1 MADARTKI
9 TELATALGLTGHATL
24 QSALEARPPI
34 LEIEPDMWASLDAIS
49 RSGKWEEEAETA
61 FANGAYFAA
70 HAGGLNGRVPQRI
83 EWSGGRKMPGDQQVP
98 ADLLIDHV
106 YTISCKYRSKVL
118 FNPAPAR
125 LFLDHLAVTSRPP
138 GKNWFQ
144 EVAPRAHEALYART
158 VEVLGLEDM
167 AETPVAQ
174 TSEQRERLKA
184 ALRARGVSGLPREV
198 IREYAL
204 LIDRVSRVSAKR
216 WRKTLDDK
224 AEEERMLWRLLRI
237 YSATY
242 FVLGVD
248 ERQPMRFRVVTPWE
262 WRQAYE
268 FLSLEVREA
277 GRGQPMVDWSATY
290 RHRASGH
297 RRRVEGHVEIR
308 WSHGPFNNPPEAK
321 IYLDTPHDEVPGYL
335 DLDGRD
341 DGPLYEQQRLINS
354 GL

>member
-9 TELATALGLTGHATL
+9 TELATALGMTGHATL

-34 LEIEPDMWASLDAIS
+34 LEIEPDVWASLDAIY

-70 HAGGLNGRVPQRI
+70 HAGGLNGRVPRRI

-106 YTISCKYRSKVL
+106 YMISCKYRSRVL

-125 LFLDHLAVTSRPP
+125 LFLDGLAVTSRPR
-138 GKNWFQ
+138 GRNWFQ

-158 VEVLGLEDM
+158 VEVLGLENM
-167 AETPVAQ
+167 AETPAAQ

-184 ALRARGVSGLPREV
+184 ALRARGVSGLPKEV
-198 IREYAL
+198 NAQYEL

-216 WRKTLDDK
+216 WRETLGDK
-224 AEEERMLWRLLRI
+224 AEQERMLWRLLRI

-268 FLSLEVREA
+268 FLSLAVKAA
-277 GRGQPMVDWSATY
+277 GRGQPMVDWRATY

-321 IYLDTPHDEVPGYL
+321 IYLDTRHEEVPGYL

-341 DGPLYEQQRLINS
+341 GILLYEQQRLIDDP
-354 GL
+354 

>member
-262 WRQAYE
+262 WRQVYE

-290 RHRASGH
+290 RHRA
-297 RRRVEGHVEIR
+297 
-308 WSHGPFNNPPEAK
+308 
-321 IYLDTPHDEVPGYL
+321 
-335 DLDGRD
+335 
-341 DGPLYEQQRLINS
+341 
-354 GL
+354 

>member
-9 TELATALGLTGHATL
+9 TELATALGMTGHATL
-24 QSALEARPPI
+24 QSALEAQPPS
-34 LEIEPDMWASLDAIS
+34 LEIEPDVWASLDAIS

-61 FANGAYFAA
+61 FANGTYFAA
-70 HAGGLNGRVPQRI
+70 HAGGLNGRTPQRI

-106 YTISCKYRSKVL
+106 YMISCKYRSRVL

-125 LFLDHLAVTSRPP
+125 LFLDGLAVTSRPR

-144 EVAPRAHEALYART
+144 EVAPRAHKALYART
-158 VEVLGLEDM
+158 VEVLGLENM
-167 AETPVAQ
+167 AENPTAQ

-184 ALRARGVSGLPREV
+184 ALRGRGVAGLPREAHA
-198 IREYAL
+198 EYEVL
-204 LIDRVSRVSAKR
+204 TDRVSRASAR
-216 WRKTLDDK
+216 LWRNTLDDK

-248 ERQPMRFRVVTPWE
+248 ERQPMRFRIVTPWE

-321 IYLDTPHDEVPGYL
+321 IYLDTPHEEVPGYL
-335 DLDGRD
+335 DLDGQ
-341 DGPLYEQQRLINS
+341 GGFPLYEQQRLINADS
-354 GL
+354 

>member
-1 MADARTKI
+1 M
-9 TELATALGLTGHATL
+9 TGHATL
-24 QSALEARPPI
+24 QSALEARPQI
-34 LEIEPDMWASLDAIS
+34 LEIEPDEWANLDTIS
-49 RSGKWEEEAETA
+49 RSGKWEEEAEAA
-61 FANGAYFAA
+61 FANGSYFAA
-70 HAGGLNGRVPQRI
+70 HAGGLNGRMPQRI

-106 YTISCKYRSKVL
+106 YMISCKYRSRVL

-125 LFLDHLAVTSRPP
+125 LLLNRLAVTSRPP

-158 VEVLGLEDM
+158 VEVLGLENM

-184 ALRARGVSGLPREV
+184 ALRARGVSGLPKEV
-198 IREYAL
+198 NAQYEL
-204 LIDRVSRVSAKR
+204 LIDRVSRASAKR
-216 WRKTLDDK
+216 WRETLDDQ
-224 AEEERMLWRLLRI
+224 AEQERMLWRLLRI

-248 ERQPMRFRVVTPWE
+248 ERRSMRFRVVTPWE

-268 FLSLEVREA
+268 FLSLAIEAA
-277 GRGQPMVDWSATY
+277 GRGQPMVDWRATY

-297 RRRVEGHVEIR
+297 RHRVEGHVEIR

-321 IYLDTPHDEVPGYL
+321 IYLDTPHEEVPGYL

-341 DGPLYEQQRLINS
+341 GVLLYEQQRLIDRGS
-354 GL
+354 